1 MRKNGINIITKN
13 SIFSLVVIIFS
24 NVANA
29 KYKHTPKTQNNIPKS
44 IISYR
49 SSILY
54 TNVSDITTTARLTS
68 FITNC

>member
-13 SIFSLVVIIFS
+13 SIFCLVVIIFS
-24 NVANA
+24 NVAND

-44 IISYR
+44 IISY
-49 SSILY
+49 SFSIPY
-54 TNVSDITTTARLTS
+54 TKVSDSTTTARLTR